1 MLKTRQK
8 IYKVNA
14 NKSTPKSKKEEIIS
28 QMREKIN
35 ITLKNLSSNFYQQ
48 TVKEELDEIKDNYIP
63 KPHPEED
70 YKIKPGEIE
79 YKSTY
84 PNIFNDEIKYGILAD
99 IRDSSN
105 ERIEKIEDIIER
117 LYKRMDNIKDNLK
130 INNKNINR
138 IKQKKLYE
146 KMISYNSSFNN
157 TIPTMSN
164 TTLSNNNEEN
174 NLKVIVDGN
183 ISFKK
188 DDNTIENNINEV
200 KNLNVSKGSLGTS
213 CCSEKK
219 KITVKLN
226 IESENEGN
234 DGHFK
239 NLNSESSILST
250 DRKSKGSFI
259 HVNNSKK

>member
-1 MLKTRQK
+1 MLKTRQN
-8 IYKVNA
+8 I
-14 NKSTPKSKKEEIIS
+14 NKLSTNYTIPKTKKEEIIS
-28 QMREKIN
+28 EIQEKIKE
-35 ITLKNLSSNFYQQ
+35 TLNDLSSNFSQQ
-48 TVKEELDEIKDNYIP
+48 TVKEELDKIKENYISKLNP
-63 KPHPEED
+63 ED
-70 YKIKPGEIE
+70 YIIKPGEIE

-84 PNIFNDEIKYGILAD
+84 PKIFNDEIKYGILAN
-99 IRDSSN
+99 IRDSTN
-105 ERIEKIEDIIER
+105 ERMDKFEDIVEKM
-117 LYKRMDNIKDNLK
+117 YKRIDYIKDNLK
-130 INNKNINR
+130 INDKSLYS

-234 DGHFK
+234 DAHFK

>member
-1 MLKTRQK
+1 M
-8 IYKVNA
+8 
-14 NKSTPKSKKEEIIS
+14 
-28 QMREKIN
+28 
-35 ITLKNLSSNFYQQ
+35 
-48 TVKEELDEIKDNYIP
+48 
-63 KPHPEED
+63 
-70 YKIKPGEIE
+70 
-79 YKSTY
+79 
-84 PNIFNDEIKYGILAD
+84 
-99 IRDSSN
+99 
-105 ERIEKIEDIIER
+105 
-117 LYKRMDNIKDNLK
+117 
-130 INNKNINR
+130 
-138 IKQKKLYE
+138 
-146 KMISYNSSFNN
+146 
-157 TIPTMSN
+157 
-164 TTLSNNNEEN
+164 
-174 NLKVIVDGN
+174 GN